1 MTGVTYDTGA
11 LIAGERNNRRMW
23 ALHVGFLAEEVVPTV
38 PAPVLAEAWRGGP
51 RQASLAR
58 LLAGCDVEAMSADQA
73 RRVGELAGRA
83 NHDDIVDVTV
93 VEGAIRRVDEVIVT
107 SNEGHIRQ
115 VVRAGRKRMR
125 IETV

>member
-1 MTGVTYDTGA
+1 MAGVTYDTGA
-11 LIAGERNNRRMW
+11 LIAGERNDRRMW

-51 RQASLAR
+51 RQAGLAR

-83 NHDDIVDVTV
+83 NHDDIVDITV
-93 VEGAIRRVDEVIVT
+93 VEGALRRVDEVIVT

-115 VVRAGRKRMR
+115 VVKAGRKRIR
-125 IETV
+125 IEMV